1 MVAVQ
6 AFSEERFPLRVAF
19 GASGGPERRVE
30 VVRLSTGFEHRNQR
44 TAHAVRRYDAGS
56 GIRNLADLAEVVAF
70 FEARRGKLVGFRFR
84 DPFDWHSGA
93 FGAAPS
99 AFDVTLGT
107 GDGTRTRFDL
117 VKPYGTGSETYL
129 RPIAKAVP
137 GSLLVAVGTNPIAM
151 GFRLAEAGDAVVFD
165 APPPNGALVQA
176 GFAFDVPVRFDM
188 DQISVSVTAFDAGE
202 IPSIPLVEIR
212 P

>member
-1 MVAVQ
+1 MTAP

-30 VVRLSTGFEHRNQR
+30 IVRLSTGFEHRNQR

-56 GIRNLADLAEVVAF
+56 GVRSLADLAEVVAF

-93 FGAAPS
+93 FGKTPS
-99 AFDVTLGT
+99 AFDAALGS
-107 GDGTRTRFDL
+107 GDGSRRKFPL
-117 VKPYGTGSETYL
+117 LKPYGNGADTYW
-129 RPIAKAVP
+129 RPIDKAVA
-137 GSLLVAVGTNPIAM
+137 GSLLVALGGNEVAS
-151 GFRLAEAGDAVVFD
+151 GFQLSEGGDAVVFD
-165 APPPNGALVQA
+165 AAPAAGVLVQV

-188 DQISVSVTAFDAGE
+188 DQLSANVTAFEAGE

>member
-1 MVAVQ
+1 MGAQ

-30 VVRLSTGFEHRNQR
+30 IVRLSTGFEHRNQR

-93 FGAAPS
+93 FGASPG
-99 AFDVTLGT
+99 AFDVALGR
-107 GDGTRTRFDL
+107 GDGERTRFEL
-117 VKPYGTGSETYL
+117 VKPYGGGADIYW
-129 RPIAKAVP
+129 RPIEKAVP
-137 GSLLVAVGTNPIAM
+137 GSLLVAVGESVIGT
-151 GFRLAEAGDAVVFD
+151 GFQLEESGSAVVFD
-165 APPPNGALVQA
+165 VPPADGSLVQA

-188 DQISVSVTAFDAGE
+188 NQLSVNVTAFEAGE